1 MAMRFLSA
9 HPLRLAALLAALTVV
24 APAFAQDDPTGPPVK
39 LKKLPEAPAKLPKVD
54 RTKNLD
60 FLFGALK
67 AAPDEVS
74 AKHVEARIWAVWL
87 QTPSDTAALLMVRA
101 KAAVDAQKIDV
112 AIKLLDA
119 VIKLRPDYVEAW
131 NRRATLYYMQNDY
144 SRSLADIREVLTRE
158 PRHFGALAGLGMI
171 MQEIGDEKRALDA
184 YRKAL
189 AINPHLDKIP
199 EQVKA
204 LTEKVEGRDI

>member
-1 MAMRFLSA
+1 
-9 HPLRLAALLAALTVV
+9 
-24 APAFAQDDPTGPPVK
+24 
-39 LKKLPEAPAKLPKVD
+39 
-54 RTKNLD
+54 
-60 FLFGALK
+60 
-67 AAPDEVS
+67 
-74 AKHVEARIWAVWL
+74 
-87 QTPSDTAALLMVRA
+87 VRA
-101 KAAVDAQKIDV
+101 KAAVDAQKVDV

-131 NRRATLYYMQNDY
+131 NRRATLYFMQNDY
-144 SRSLADIREVLTRE
+144 GRSLADIREVLIRE

-189 AINPHLDKIP
+189 AVNPHLDKIP

-204 LTEKVEGRDI
+204 LTEKIEGRDI

>member
-1 MAMRFLSA
+1 M
-9 HPLRLAALLAALTVV
+9 T
-24 APAFAQDDPTGPPVK
+24 
-39 LKKLPEAPAKLPKVD
+39 
-54 RTKNLD
+54 
-60 FLFGALK
+60 
-67 AAPDEVS
+67 
-74 AKHVEARIWAVWL
+74 
-87 QTPSDTAALLMVRA
+87 RA

-119 VIKLRPDYVEAW
+119 VIKLRPDYIEAW

-144 SRSLADIREVLTRE
+144 GRSLADIQQVLMRE

-189 AINPHLDKIP
+189 AINPHLDKVP

-204 LTEKVEGRDI
+204 LTEKSRVATSSRQIEPFSSDCGARALTTIPGCASSGLLLLTPRAYVHGGSKSHESFHLGRCVAAGVRHGRSGRRFVLGGR